1 MTMAPTGAVSVD
13 HHQFLLTAAAT
24 DPTDITAES
33 DLIWTGPGFV
43 AVQAGIAYGPVTL
56 TLDTTAESGVELT
69 DWDIVEETVIE
80 SAEEL
85 LVISLD
91 GHVAEQFAPVPP
103 GRYRVRVHAR
113 GRDLN
118 YDIDVTEPS
127 ETYLIQIQLIP
138 ARDDGG
144 MGVITSLHTASGPGR
159 PPAKTIPV
167 LDYDHVY
174 ITGPDNQ
181 QVKVHH
187 DSPQAHAV
195 YAQRGT
201 WSGRPPSPDVTADH
215 IRYYSASVVADW
227 DRDLVDDIDAIPPR
241 RQHDLARWCAHR
253 AFERAGLTA
262 HADFRAALDAM
273 DHDITPPPDFANAS
287 LLRHRIDT
295 DPAITLTVVP
305 GFAGNSERI
314 PQHTATGSYI
324 VAVDQPDPV
333 KAAFDAV
340 RFTAETY
347 GPDYRQ
353 LFDRIRTEF
362 LSNFGPDDVQR
373 ES

>member
-1 MTMAPTGAVSVD
+1 MTMPVTGVVGVD

-33 DLIWTGPGFV
+33 DLIWTGPGFI

-56 TLDTTAESGVELT
+56 ILDTTAESGVELA
-69 DWDIVEETVIE
+69 DWDFVEETAIE

-91 GHVAEQFAPVPP
+91 GHVAEQFTPVPP

-118 YDIDVTEPS
+118 YDLDVTEPS
-127 ETYLIQIQLIP
+127 ETYLIQLTP
-138 ARDDGG
+138 TGDSDGI
-144 MGVITSLHTASGPGR
+144 GVITSLHTTGASDAA
-159 PPAKTIPV
+159 PARIIPV

-181 QVKVHH
+181 QAAKVHR

-201 WSGRPPSPDVTADH
+201 WSGRPPSPEMAADRV
-215 IRYYSASVVADW
+215 RYYSASVVADW
-227 DRDLVDDIDAIPPR
+227 DRDLVDDIDALP
-241 RQHDLARWCAHR
+241 QHRKHELARWCAHR
-253 AFERAGLTA
+253 AFERAGLTD

-273 DHDITPPPDFANAS
+273 DHHTTPPPDFANAS
-287 LLRHRIDT
+287 LLRHRVDT
-295 DPAITLTVVP
+295 DPAIALTVVP

-314 PQHTATGSYI
+314 PQHAAIAPYI
-324 VAVDQPDPV
+324 VAVDQPDPI

-340 RFTAETY
+340 RSTAETY

-362 LSNFGPDDVQR
+362 LGSFGPDDVQR